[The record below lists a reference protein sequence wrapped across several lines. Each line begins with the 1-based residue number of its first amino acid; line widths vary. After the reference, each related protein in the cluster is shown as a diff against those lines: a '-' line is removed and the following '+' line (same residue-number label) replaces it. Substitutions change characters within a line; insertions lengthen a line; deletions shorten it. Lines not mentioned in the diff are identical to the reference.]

1 MKRIIVL
8 ALGCLAMLSVG
19 AAGAYFTAQAQV
31 PENVIKAGSVAI
43 STEATTA
50 AISVDSLAPGCVATK
65 TLTVTNDGALP
76 SSVVVSAQ
84 KKAGYTDMYEALT
97 CRVATAD
104 GEVYDGPMSAL
115 KTQAVR
121 IDPGQRDVRS
131 DARDKQQRQRVED
144 SRAKLGNLH
153 GIGESGKHGRQV
165 RSLMRDL

>member
-1 MKRIIVL
+1 VKRIIVL

-121 IDPGQRDVRS
+121 IDPGQH
-131 DARDKQQRQRVED
+131 VEFQFGMGLPAAT
-144 SRAKLGNLH
+144 SNSLAGEYAKLTLY
-153 GIGESGKHGRQV
+153 IDAEQV
-165 RSLMRDL
+165 H